1 MATSVSEKSKKLSR
15 LFAFMIIFG
24 LIAMVFGYFGP
35 IVRQS
40 GTAFDA
46 GRGID
51 SLVKLDKD
59 IKDRAEREIA
69 ETGSTNFTGLKGIGA
84 LKFFAK
90 VVFILGIVTLVW
102 FVLLC
107 VLYIENPELIYLV
120 IGGLTVLA
128 SILSF
133 IFVLIV
139 LSSYKSYQTLAGIE
153 DVSVYGLSY
162 GGFCLS
168 IGGLLFGGGTA
179 GMALTTPKVEV
190 LHKG

>member
-1 MATSVSEKSKKLSR
+1 MATTTTSETSKKLSR
-15 LFAFMIIFG
+15 LFAVMIVVG
-24 LIAMVFGYFGP
+24 LIMALFGYFGP
-35 IVRQS
+35 FEKSAGTSFDS
-40 GTAFDA
+40 GSS
-46 GRGID
+46 I
-51 SLVKLDKD
+51 SSLDKD
-59 IKDRAEREIA
+59 NKSMKAE
-69 ETGSTNFTGLKGIGA
+69 GSPMKGFA
-84 LKFFAK
+84 PLKFFVRAT
-90 VVFILGIVTLVW
+90 FILGIVTIVW

-107 VLYIENPELIYLV
+107 VLYIDNPELIYLV